1 MIACRPKPL
10 CLALALSLLVAAPL
24 AAREP
29 LLMEG
34 KQTLYQRVLIRDA
47 TERHDAPDGA
57 AGSLLSPLQPLF
69 VYARDGVWIQAGLD
83 DQGSDLFWIREETSV
98 PWNQNIVATFEGS
111 ENVGRV
117 LFFANEDAVY
127 DVVESEAPEVLAGE
141 ARAAALAAEAGGP
154 PSEDVVALGPR
165 ATPDLRENLY
175 VMPILQSEEA
185 VLETNGAYVNILKLA
200 VARAGAQASAAS
212 AGRVIEEA
220 AVALPDT
227 ERGAFRAGVV
237 FVVDT
242 TISMEK
248 YITATHDALREVY
261 GAFRERNLEDA
272 VSFGLIGYRDS
283 LIAAPD
289 LGYDTRTFVTLEEG
303 SAPGAFLDGIA
314 RMTEADRP
322 SRNFREDSYAAIE
335 HALRDL
341 DWSPYGARFI
351 VLVTDASPRE
361 AADEFS
367 ATGMTGRAVN
377 SLVKERLGAAVAV
390 LHLRTTAGA
399 DDHDKAEAAY
409 RDLTRQANQSA
420 LYFPV
425 KDGDPG
431 LYRGAARGL
440 AEVIAEQV
448 YDFRA
453 PEGAAGLIQEA
464 PLQEASASDG
474 TDDSDGMA
482 QALRSAGRTMQLAY
496 LGRAAG
502 VQAPDVFEAYVA
514 DRDFDR
520 PGLKPLS
527 IRLLISK
534 RDLSDLSEAM
544 KIIIAKGE
552 ENVLSTDQ
560 MFNQVLSAAADM
572 SRRPDQVARNADTTL
587 AEAVSVEEMLDGLP
601 YKSQIMTVTEEDW
614 IAMNIAEQQTI
625 LNGLADKIEL
635 YARFNEATDQWV
647 DYLGTGAVAENLLY
661 PMRLDDLP

>member
-1 MIACRPKPL
+1 MTIFLRPVTFG
-10 CLALALSLLVAAPL
+10 LALSCALLSAAPL
-24 AAREP
+24 SAREP
-29 LLMEG
+29 LLMDG
-34 KQTLYQRVLIRDA
+34 KKTLFQRVLIRDA
-47 TERHDAPDGA
+47 TKRHDAPGGTPGA
-57 AGSLLSPLQPLF
+57 ALAPLQPLF
-69 VYARDGVWIQAGLD
+69 VYARDGDWLQVGLD
-83 DQGSDLFWIREETSV
+83 DQGGDLFWIPGDSSV
-98 PWNQNIVATFEGS
+98 AWNQNIVATLEGS

-127 DVVESEAPEVLAGE
+127 KVVESEAPEVLAGE
-141 ARAAALAAEAGGP
+141 MREAAMAAEAGGA

-165 ATPDLRENLY
+165 ATPDLRESLY
-175 VMPILQSEEA
+175 VMPILEAEEA

-200 VARAGAQASAAS
+200 VARAGAGVDAAQQATS
-212 AGRVIEEA
+212 GRAIEEA
-220 AVALPDT
+220 PVALPDAGR
-227 ERGAFRAGVV
+227 EDFRAGVV

-248 YITATHDALREVY
+248 YIRGTREALTEVY
-261 GAFRERNLEDA
+261 QTFRDNNLADA

-283 LIAAPD
+283 LVAAPD
-289 LGYDTRTFVTLEEG
+289 LGYDTRTFVTLSDG
-303 SAPGAFLDGIA
+303 SEPEAFLDGIA

-341 DWSPYGARFI
+341 DWSPYGARYI
-351 VLVTDASPRE
+351 VLVTDAGPRE
-361 AADEFS
+361 AADQFS

-390 LHLRTTAGA
+390 LHLKTAQGS
-399 DDHDKAEAAY
+399 DDHQQAEAAY
-409 RDLTRQANQSA
+409 RDLTRQPNQSA

-425 KDGDPG
+425 KDGDPE
-431 LYRGAARGL
+431 LYRDSARKL
-440 AEVIAEQV
+440 AEVIVGQV
-448 YDFRA
+448 YDFRN
-453 PEGAAGLIQEA
+453 PDAGLILETPLDDEA
-464 PLQEASASDG
+464 DG
-474 TDDSDGMA
+474 GAEDGMVR
-482 QALRSAGRTMQLAY
+482 ALRSAGRTMQLAY
-496 LGRAAG
+496 LGREAG

-534 RDLSDLSEAM
+534 RDLSDLNEAM

-552 ENVLSTDQ
+552 ENILSNDQ

-601 YKSQIMTVTEEDW
+601 YKSRIMTVTEEDW

-625 LNGLADKIEL
+625 LNGLADKVEL